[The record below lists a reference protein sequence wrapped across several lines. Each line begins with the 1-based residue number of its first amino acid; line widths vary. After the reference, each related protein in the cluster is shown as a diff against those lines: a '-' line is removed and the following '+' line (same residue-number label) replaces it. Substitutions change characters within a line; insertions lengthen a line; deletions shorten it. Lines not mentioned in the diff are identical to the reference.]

1 MLVGG
6 HGTVIFVYCFLFH
19 LFSMFV
25 PLFVT
30 FPPFVLPFRMF
41 FFFSFCPSLAT
52 TASFPPCL
60 CSDYIPSPFLLFFP
74 FLSLVF
80 IYRCLVALHQLAF
93 FFNCIICFLTVSLL
107 SFPPSCSP
115 FGFHSTFS
123 YAATFLFWLPS
134 VSVLSSLPY
143 VASLPNS
150 SDSCFLPTLNLSTLL
165 CRLSLFRFFVL
176 VFFFFF
182 FLFVPLISLVIFQ
195 SPTGNKKHYVP
206 FSSIV
211 LLLFHLLPPFLL
223 LTFILIIILLLTLML
238 LKRSPRIILQSS
250 SLLSAAQLD
259 LIITKA
265 C

>member
-1 MLVGG
+1 MGG

-93 FFNCIICFLTVSLL
+93 FLTVSFA
-107 SFPPSCSP
+107 SSQSPCSP
-115 FGFHSTFS
+115 SLLLARPSASILHFHM
-123 YAATFLFWLPS
+123 LP
-134 VSVLSSLPY
+134 L
-143 VASLPNS
+143 
-150 SDSCFLPTLNLSTLL
+150 
-165 CRLSLFRFFVL
+165 
-176 VFFFFF
+176 FFFD
-182 FLFVPLISLVIFQ
+182 SLQF
-195 SPTGNKKHYVP
+195 P
-206 FSSIV
+206 FY
-211 LLLFHLLPPFLL
+211 LPC
-223 LTFILIIILLLTLML
+223 LT
-238 LKRSPRIILQSS
+238 
-250 SLLSAAQLD
+250 
-259 LIITKA
+259 
-265 C
+265 